1 MKKYLLLTLFSI
13 FFLSFLQG
21 QNLVF
26 VDGNHQSVSGDT
38 VVVTGLDTLN
48 FMAAHFKVTNQ
59 GGASIDVKI
68 ARREIDI
75 VPGTSNNF
83 CWIVCYPPATDTS
96 TKKETIAPGDTSF
109 ASLDCDYYPAG
120 NSGSSLIAY
129 TAFDENNLSDTA
141 IVYVRFN
148 VLHLGIETHN
158 YNYNISLYPNPA
170 NLQTTFNYDL
180 NGAEG
185 YVKIFNVVGN
195 EIAKHVLK
203 DNKFTLNTEKF
214 QSGIYFYSIV
224 INGKKQ
230 KTNRLIIVH

>member
-1 MKKYLLLTLFSI
+1 M
-13 FFLSFLQG
+13 SFLQG

-26 VDGNHQSVSGDT
+26 VDGNHQNVSGDT
-38 VVVTGLDTLN
+38 VVVTGLDTLDL
-48 FMAAHFKVTNQ
+48 MAAHFKVTNQ
-59 GGASIDVKI
+59 GSASIDVKI
-68 ARREIDI
+68 AKREINI
-75 VPGTSNNF
+75 VSGTSNNF
-83 CWIVCYPPATDTS
+83 CWVVCYPATTDTS

-129 TAFDENNLSDTA
+129 TAFDENNLGDTA

-148 VLHLGIETHN
+148 VLGLGIETHN
-158 YNYNISLYPNPA
+158 NNNNISLYPNPA

-185 YVKIFNVVGN
+185 YVRIFNIVGN
-195 EIAKHVLK
+195 EVAKHALK
-203 DNKFTLNTEKF
+203 GNRFILNTENF

-224 INGKKQ
+224 IDEKKH
-230 KTNRLIIVH
+230 KTDRLIITH